1 MKIGLAHDWLNQMGG
16 AENVLLQLSAIYPDA
31 PVHTSIYGPE
41 LVDARFGELDIR
53 TSFMQR
59 LPGAVRRHR
68 WYLPVYPLAFNS
80 IRLDGY
86 DVVISNASAFC
97 KSVRT
102 PPETLHVCYCLTP
115 TRFVWSPDEYLAR
128 EDVPPVLRG
137 AMRPMLA
144 LMRAWDRRTSRRV
157 DRFVAISRA
166 VADRIKNYYQR
177 ESEVIYPPVVTSAFT
192 PVSAAEDYF
201 LVVSR
206 LAPYKRIDL
215 AVRACTEL
223 GLPLKVIGAGRD
235 RTALEALAGP
245 SVEFFG
251 RQDDDVVRRHFARCR
266 ALIFPGEEDF
276 GITPVEAQAAGR
288 PVIAFGAGGALDTVI
303 PGETGEFFT
312 EPTVDSLARLLKGFD
327 DSRYAAN
334 RMIQNAQRFD
344 ETVFVREMKGFVET
358 ARATHLAGIARPKA
372 PDAG

>member
-1 MKIGLAHDWLNQMGG
+1 MKIGLVHDWLNQMGG
-16 AENVLLQLSAIYPDA
+16 AENVLLQLSAMYPDA
-31 PVHTSIYGPE
+31 PVHTSIYGSG

-53 TSFMQR
+53 TNFIQG
-59 LPGAVRRHR
+59 LPGVIRHHR
-68 WYLPVYPLAFNS
+68 WYLPVYPLAFNA

-102 PPETLHVCYCLTP
+102 PPETLHICYCLTP
-115 TRFVWSPDEYLAR
+115 TRFVWSPNEYLAR
-128 EDVPPVLRG
+128 EDVPPALRS
-137 AMRPMLA
+137 AMRPLLA

-157 DRFVAISRA
+157 DLFVAISRA
-166 VADRIKNYYQR
+166 VANRIRRFYRR
-177 ESEVIYPPVVTSAFT
+177 ESEVIYPPVATSAFT
-192 PVSAAEDYF
+192 PASAVEDYF

-206 LAPYKRIDL
+206 LVPYKRIDL

-223 GLPLKVIGAGRD
+223 GLRLKVIGAGRD
-235 RTALEALAGP
+235 LQALEALAGP
-245 SVEFFG
+245 TVEFLG
-251 RQDDDVVRRHFARCR
+251 RQDDDVVRRHFSRCR

-288 PVIAFGAGGALDTVI
+288 PVIAFAGGGALDTVI
-303 PGETGEFFT
+303 SGETGEFFT
-312 EPTVDSLARLLKGFD
+312 EPTVESLTRLLKDFD

-344 ETVFVREMKGFVET
+344 ETVFVREMKHFVEM
-358 ARATHLAGIARPKA
+358 ARAEHLAGIARRAA